1 MSSIEYFRELPNI
14 EKNIETYLKSINSQ
28 LTGKQKIEDHT
39 PEKLDKKVKIQ
50 CQDTISQ
57 VEKGLSEDNAKLKS
71 TLSKQKNEIIKNF
84 ENFIKKIEN
93 ETLEHIE
100 NLERINLTENEKKL
114 EYIKCINELDN
125 ILKLTESLNKCVE
138 FSEKNFTQFLNDN
151 TSLDKDLITY
161 YLIKYE
167 EDLNDCNLYNY
178 IRDDNLKI
186 SEKVY
191 NETKSSKI
199 KNYMFNKNWTSEE
212 ASIKLKKV
220 KINKFSDFPKIKDIL
235 FFTNKE
241 NELIQNELMQISINN
256 ISQKDFKYLFSTNLK
271 TRKQRFETKSDKKL
285 RYPSVSIPKNNT
297 ERPGAKFT
305 DKNILKSLNFE
316 MFEGV
321 NNEKQD
327 PIIKPPNI
335 SIKNCDL
342 TDINFIQIFSNVN
355 KLQLSSCKLSFDF
368 YNNIKNKTCENIT
381 ELYLENC
388 NIVNENFNEIIFAIL
403 KDDKLRSGLKYLS
416 FRNNSIRSVFFYKY
430 ILEGSISSIRF
441 DKLEVL
447 DLSYNNINIID
458 NKTLNGISTIN
469 VLDLSDNNFQ
479 FASEFNTLHEIHKK
493 RLKKKK
499 TIKEEKS
506 KLGEILNQSASIPT
520 NKIQKDDD
528 SNDFLFLLSNNIGLL
543 RGQYLNKY
551 LKYLI
556 EVLPKLNYPL
566 KSINLSGL
574 FYKSCYHDLLSE
586 INLTAF
592 QSSLIE
598 INLSFCNIT
607 DDELAKLLVDE
618 CCINNVKIMNLS
630 NNKLTDDIFKLLIEN
645 KSWDIYRKIKKIDLS
660 NNDINLKDTKI
671 VKEFVKLFD
680 SIKSIIINN
689 TNSEENINNYI
700 KKLVIRFNE
709 TQNDG
714 KCTTEF
720 TPSELSIRELI
731 NNKNKENC
739 IYNNSNIKLEMKN
752 KIDYKFIEAAK
763 KINPDIFD
771 KIHIEYK
778 FTGPN

>member
-1 MSSIEYFRELPNI
+1 
-14 EKNIETYLKSINSQ
+14 
-28 LTGKQKIEDHT
+28 
-39 PEKLDKKVKIQ
+39 
-50 CQDTISQ
+50 
-57 VEKGLSEDNAKLKS
+57 
-71 TLSKQKNEIIKNF
+71 
-84 ENFIKKIEN
+84 
-93 ETLEHIE
+93 
-100 NLERINLTENEKKL
+100 
-114 EYIKCINELDN
+114 
-125 ILKLTESLNKCVE
+125 
-138 FSEKNFTQFLNDN
+138 
-151 TSLDKDLITY
+151 
-161 YLIKYE
+161 
-167 EDLNDCNLYNY
+167 
-178 IRDDNLKI
+178 
-186 SEKVY
+186 
-191 NETKSSKI
+191 
-199 KNYMFNKNWTSEE
+199 
-212 ASIKLKKV
+212 
-220 KINKFSDFPKIKDIL
+220 
-235 FFTNKE
+235 
-241 NELIQNELMQISINN
+241 
-256 ISQKDFKYLFSTNLK
+256 
-271 TRKQRFETKSDKKL
+271 
-285 RYPSVSIPKNNT
+285 
-297 ERPGAKFT
+297 
-305 DKNILKSLNFE
+305 
-316 MFEGV
+316 
-321 NNEKQD
+321 
-327 PIIKPPNI
+327 
-335 SIKNCDL
+335 
-342 TDINFIQIFSNVN
+342 
-355 KLQLSSCKLSFDF
+355 
-368 YNNIKNKTCENIT
+368 
-381 ELYLENC
+381 
-388 NIVNENFNEIIFAIL
+388 
-403 KDDKLRSGLKYLS
+403 
-416 FRNNSIRSVFFYKY
+416 
-430 ILEGSISSIRF
+430 
-441 DKLEVL
+441 LEVL

-607 DDELAKLLVDE
+607 DDELAKLLVNE

-739 IYNNSNIKLEMKN
+739 IYNNNNIKLEMKK
-752 KIDYKFIEAAK
+752 KIDYKFIEAAQ
-763 KINPDIFD
+763 KINPDILD